1 LHRYILHD
9 GKEAEANG
17 GKGLKALRLLKLPKM
32 LRIARVK
39 NSLSQGMGTDIN
51 FQQYFSF
58 IFTVGIVLFLAH
70 MLAW

>member
-39 NSLSQGMGTDIN
+39 NIIYRVTDIN